1 MKNNRWKQRPKNST
15 WGDWGPDDQL
25 GRLNLIGPNKVKQ
38 AIAEVQFGKSFCL
51 SLPLNYPRGR
61 VLNTVR
67 QPPKLMPVIRNEA
80 AYFNYIWAE
89 YDDRLTDIGS
99 DDVVLLYTQYST
111 QWDGLAHRGALFDI
125 EGNGVKEPVYY
136 NGYKA
141 NVDVVLDSEK
151 NNTSARSLGI
161 ENMATHCVQ
170 GRGVLVDLFSVYGDF
185 PRKEVG
191 YDDFMRIIDDQKVEI
206 EEGDILCIWTG
217 LDQLI
222 MSMGGKPDISIQKAC
237 AVMDGWDSK
246 LLQWISDTGV
256 SAIVADNLAVEGVG
270 KNIPHDYLG
279 SSLPLHEH
287 CLFKLGVHLGELW
300 FLADLAKWLKE
311 NGRFSFLL
319 TAPPLRLPGAVGS
332 PVTPVAT
339 V

>member
-51 SLPLNYPRGR
+51 SLPLNYPGGR
-61 VLNTVR
+61 VLNAVR
-67 QPPKLMPVIRNEA
+67 HPPKLMPVIRNEA
-80 AYFNYIWAE
+80 VYFNYIWAE

-99 DDVVLLYTQYST
+99 DDVVLLHTQYST

-222 MSMGGKPDISIQKAC
+222 MSM
-237 AVMDGWDSK
+237 
-246 LLQWISDTGV
+246 
-256 SAIVADNLAVEGVG
+256 
-270 KNIPHDYLG
+270 
-279 SSLPLHEH
+279 
-287 CLFKLGVHLGELW
+287 
-300 FLADLAKWLKE
+300 
-311 NGRFSFLL
+311 
-319 TAPPLRLPGAVGS
+319 
-332 PVTPVAT
+332 
-339 V
+339 